1 MSNPKAQEAVAP
13 SVGAIGSGTGLVA
26 IAQILG
32 TDTLPSK
39 IILYLAPFATFIM
52 GSVLLYFMRG
62 ASRYFQQRDYRKVRR
77 AIIAVLEDPSV
88 DETVRLAAK
97 AALIELDKKWL
108 ASQIAGVTFSDTAM
122 LSPEAAFGAGS

>member
-1 MSNPKAQEAVAP
+1 MSNPKTQEAVAP

-26 IAQILG
+26 LAQIVG
-32 TDTLPSK
+32 TNTLPGK
-39 IILYLAPFATFIM
+39 VILYLAPFATFIM
-52 GSVLLYFMRG
+52 GSVLLYLMRG

-77 AIIAVLEDPSV
+77 AIIAVLEDSSA

-108 ASQIAGVTFSDTAM
+108 ASQIAGVTFSDPAV
-122 LSPEAAFGAGS
+122 LNPETVLEAGS